1 MVILKTVVM
10 FFRHDFAFVNYRIF
24 KFICYFLNVLLC
36 TYRDESMMFS
46 SRGFVKTI
54 FNFFIVVLFSVD
66 DISCLSA

>member
-46 SRGFVKTI
+46 SRGFVKTLI
-54 FNFFIVVLFSVD
+54 FLLSYFS
-66 DISCLSA
+66 LLTTLAA